1 MYRII
6 IQKTG
11 ETLGYVE
18 EPRYIYLAPS
28 GSYVQ
33 CNEEN
38 AQGIA
43 YKSTPYNL
51 FGREPLNAKIDT
63 VILTEIDGG
72 ELIERQVRELDR
84 LETALD
90 NSDDVIIRLYE
101 HMLEQD
107 KFNANM
113 DETIIAIYEKEW

>member
-1 MYRII
+1 MHRIT

-33 CNEEN
+33 CNKET

-51 FGREPLNAKIDT
+51 FDREPLSAKIDT
-63 VILTEIDGG
+63 VILTEIDSG
-72 ELIERQVRELDR
+72 ELIECQAKKLDT
-84 LETALD
+84 LKTALN
-90 NSDDVIIRLYE
+90 NSDDIIIQLYE
-101 HMLEQD
+101 HMLDQD
-107 KFNANM
+107 KFNTNM
-113 DETIIAIYEKEW
+113 DEAVLAIYENI